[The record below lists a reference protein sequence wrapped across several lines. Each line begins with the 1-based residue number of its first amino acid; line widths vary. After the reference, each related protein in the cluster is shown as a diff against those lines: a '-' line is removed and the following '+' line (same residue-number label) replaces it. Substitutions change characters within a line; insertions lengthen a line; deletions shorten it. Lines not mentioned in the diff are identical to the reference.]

1 MSLEERAG
9 VEAIKQALPPRSSCA
24 TCQQPSLNIRNSVAC
39 LSLLQLGS
47 MSLYRYNRF
56 WTGAKAASFDAESP
70 HLLFPVSVK
79 ACASG

>member
-24 TCQQPSLNIRNSVAC
+24 MCQQPSLNIRNSVAC

-56 WTGAKAASFDAESP
+56 
-70 HLLFPVSVK
+70 
-79 ACASG
+79 